1 MNKIFWICTHC
12 FKPKEDPPEEVI
24 SKKEENNNRSEIKFI
39 INNPNEPAQ
48 SQAGLELPRN
58 NEYVRKKYVRK
69 KYVRKSNK
77 SLLNLSNSENDE
89 SVSSLTSNKIKQ

>member
-48 SQAGLELPRN
+48 SQPCLELPRN

-69 KYVRKSNK
+69 SNN